1 MPRTKKTADVKAN
14 ETKTPEV
21 KEVVKAAPVE
31 AVKEPVKAEPKKA
44 GRKPAA
50 KKAASSVKE
59 EKHDIVRLPDAITEG
74 TKIVFDENGK
84 TKIVNVSDKDTDK
97 KAVKKAGRKPAA
109 KKTSPAKKEE
119 AKTVAAPA
127 TNEEVKVSAKAETK
141 ADPKKPGRKPA
152 AKKAAAPAK
161 AEKKAPAKAVKPV
174 ITSVLQVAGNEFDFD
189 KVVKAVEGLKKKNE
203 GKSLEIYIKP
213 EDNAIY
219 YVVNGKGGKKIDL

>member
-84 TKIVNVSDKDTDK
+84 TKIVNVSDKDTGK

-109 KKTSPAKKEE
+109 PAKAKKEE
-119 AKTVAAPA
+119 KTVAAPA
-127 TNEEVKVSAKAETK
+127 PVEKVKAPAKAE
-141 ADPKKPGRKPA
+141 PKKAGRKPA
-152 AKKAAAPAK
+152 AKTDKKAA
-161 AEKKAPAKAVKPV
+161 KPV
-174 ITSVLQVAGNEFDFD
+174 TTSVLQVAGNEFDFD

-203 GKSLEIYIKP
+203 GKSLEIYVKP

-219 YVVNGKGGKKIDL
+219 YVVNGKGGNKIDI